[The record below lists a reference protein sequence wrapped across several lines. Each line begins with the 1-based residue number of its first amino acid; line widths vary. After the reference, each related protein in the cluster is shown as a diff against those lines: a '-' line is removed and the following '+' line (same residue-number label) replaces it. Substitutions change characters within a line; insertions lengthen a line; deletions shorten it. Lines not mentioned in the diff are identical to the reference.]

1 MTSEA
6 EQLEEDTRQVES
18 LQQSTADDLAVDPDI
33 PQWAQDPDMVV
44 ESDEGA
50 EG

>member
-1 MTSEA
+1 MTEDG
-6 EQLEEDTRQVES
+6 QLEEDRKQVAT
-18 LQQSTADDLAVDPDI
+18 LQQSTAEDLAVDPDI
-33 PQWAQDPDMVV
+33 EQPSQDPNVTY

>member
-1 MTSEA
+1 MPSPDEPDPA
-6 EQLEEDTRQVES
+6 ELEQTPQEI
-18 LQQSTADDLAVDPDI
+18 LDDDGGL

>member
-1 MTSEA
+1 MTEA
-6 EQLEEDTRQVES
+6 EQLEEDKRQVAT
-18 LQQSTADDLAVDPDI
+18 LQQSTTEDLAVDPDI
-33 PQWAQDPDMVV
+33 EQWAQDPDMVV